1 MLRGFDCIT
10 LHIVKVFFRK
20 SLNENVVVFNAKGR
34 YGTTLT
40 SCRFM
45 RIGAFYALN
54 TPYLLRCGVLCRL
67 F

>member
-20 SLNENVVVFNAKGR
+20 SLNENVLVFNAKGR

-45 RIGAFYALN
+45 RIGAFYGSGGK
-54 TPYLLRCGVLCRL
+54 PCVLSIDFL
-67 F
+67 